1 MIQPK
6 IEYDKLSAGYEFAP
20 TSFKLEREMLTAYL
34 KATEDETG
42 LYEGNGVVPPMA
54 IAALAMAAIST
65 GLSLPPGTIHVSQ
78 ELEFIDIANI
88 GETLTSYARIN
99 RKVER
104 GKLHILTIGINV
116 LDKKKTVVMTGECS
130 FILPAS

>member
-6 IEYDKLSAGYEFAP
+6 IEYDKLTTGYEFAP
-20 TSFKLEREMLTAYL
+20 ASFKLDREMVTAYL
-34 KATEDETG
+34 KATEDKTG
-42 LYEGNGVVPPMA
+42 LYKESRIIPPMA
-54 IAALAMAAIST
+54 IAALAMAALLT

-88 GETLTSYARIN
+88 GEPLTSYARVS

-104 GKLHILTIGINV
+104 GKLHMLTIGINV
-116 LDKKKTVVMTGECS
+116 LGQKKTAVITGEFG
-130 FILPAS
+130 FILPPS